1 MLNGYYTL
9 QFTQPATREIVAS
22 HVSPPMYREKEV
34 EMEID
39 LKIHVKRPINTV
51 YLVEKLQKFLDQEGF
66 QLQ

>member
-1 MLNGYYTL
+1 
-9 QFTQPATREIVAS
+9 
-22 HVSPPMYREKEV
+22 MYREKEV